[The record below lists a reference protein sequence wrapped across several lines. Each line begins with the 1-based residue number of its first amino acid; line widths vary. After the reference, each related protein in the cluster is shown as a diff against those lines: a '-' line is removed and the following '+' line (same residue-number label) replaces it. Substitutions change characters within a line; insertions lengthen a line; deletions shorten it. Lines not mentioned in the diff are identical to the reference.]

1 MTTAGWVFMIASCG
15 FVVCLCAFCFYHV
28 LAKPSAANH
37 MHAPIDIDTHDK
49 DT

>member
-1 MTTAGWVFMIASCG
+1 MTCSIG
-15 FVVCLCAFCFYHV
+15 FVLTLTGYCFYRV

-37 MHAPIDIDTHDK
+37 MHAPLDVDTHDR